1 MNFLKLLFLS
11 LINLLGFKL
20 YSEPRRL
27 NRKVTLREKINDW
40 AYVHEGELLL
50 IITILMMVVFVL
62 VAFAVVPPMDLWNNH
77 FQEMI

>member
-20 YSEPRRL
+20 YPEPRRL
-27 NRKVTLREKINDW
+27 NKKLTLREKINEW
-40 AYVHEGELLL
+40 AYVHEYELLV

-77 FQEMI
+77 FQEVI

>member
-20 YSEPRRL
+20 YPEPRRL
-27 NRKVTLREKINDW
+27 NKKLTLREKINEW
-40 AYVHEGELLL
+40 AYVHEYELLV

-62 VAFAVVPPMDLWNNH
+62 VAFAVVPPMDLWSNH
-77 FQEMI
+77 FQEVI

>member
-20 YSEPRRL
+20 YPEPRRL
-27 NRKVTLREKINDW
+27 NKKLTLREKINKW
-40 AYVHEGELLL
+40 AYVHEYELLV

-77 FQEMI
+77 FQEVI

>member
-20 YSEPRRL
+20 YPEPRRL
-27 NRKVTLREKINDW
+27 NKKLTLREKINEW
-40 AYVHEGELLL
+40 AYVHEYELLL

-77 FQEMI
+77 FQEVI